1 MVGRSDLRGM
11 TDAWQAYIDLA
22 LGFTET
28 SRKRAT
34 KVVRQVV
41 GKGNATADQLQT
53 MAEELVNTGLANREA
68 MVRLVRF
75 ELDRALGRV
84 GLATA
89 EEVAEL
95 TGRVRDLEQQLTAAQ
110 TSLAEVAPQSPLAA
124 SPGAELGAEEAVPPR
139 PAAGSPVANPP
150 VAKKAVKVAKKAV
163 KQAAPVAGPAEA
175 VASTDAP
182 AKPAKKAAAS
192 KATASKA
199 TASKATASKA
209 TASRSDAESAPAK
222 KAGAKKAAAK
232 APATT
237 ATGAGTGAGR

>member
-139 PAAGSPVANPP
+139 PASGSPVANPP

-163 KQAAPVAGPAEA
+163 KQAAPVATAPVET
-175 VASTDAP
+175 VAPTDAAP
-182 AKPAKKAAAS
+182 KPAKKAAAK

-199 TASKATASKA
+199 TAST
-209 TASRSDAESAPAK
+209 SDAGKTDGSAPAK

-237 ATGAGTGAGR
+237 ASGAGTGAGR

>member
-110 TSLAEVAPQSPLAA
+110 TSL
-124 SPGAELGAEEAVPPR
+124 
-139 PAAGSPVANPP
+139 
-150 VAKKAVKVAKKAV
+150 KAVKVAKKAV

-209 TASRSDAESAPAK
+209 TASRSDAESATAK